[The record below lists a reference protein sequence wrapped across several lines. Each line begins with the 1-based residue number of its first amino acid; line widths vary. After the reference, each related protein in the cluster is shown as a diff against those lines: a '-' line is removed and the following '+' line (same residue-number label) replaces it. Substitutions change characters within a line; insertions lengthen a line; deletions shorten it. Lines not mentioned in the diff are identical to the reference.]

1 ALRGCVPLVRRA
13 AQFSRGLGERD
24 WGSVARPTLA
34 LAVATLAMP
43 SHQRLRRDRVTNRS
57 TTAAAGIICVHQFS
71 SGVDETANFVHS
83 FLTYSSSESRVL
95 FQPASMSTA

>member
-1 ALRGCVPLVRRA
+1 ARGFAPLCPRSVQLYRC
-13 AQFSRGLGERD
+13 FGDRD
-24 WGSVARPTLA
+24 LGSVARAPLA